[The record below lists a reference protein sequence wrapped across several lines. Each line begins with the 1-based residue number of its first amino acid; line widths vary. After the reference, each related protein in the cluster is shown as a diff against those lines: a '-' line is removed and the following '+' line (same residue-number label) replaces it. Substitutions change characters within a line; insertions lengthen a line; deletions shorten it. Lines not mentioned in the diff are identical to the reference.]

1 MAISEHPSSLRLSIE
16 HWAAL
21 WANPHPELAARVVTP
36 DVVGYCPGDTEPVR
50 GVTQYKQ
57 RIARVVQRFP
67 DLRLEVAEHASN
79 GDFLFVR
86 WIARCTGPEGRLT
99 FSGVDRIQLRDGL
112 VKEIRTYFDPRQ
124 LTGFAANQ
132 PSTPVGISQLA
143 DVATTPPAG
152 VSSHASTKQSTGDR

>member
-1 MAISEHPSSLRLSIE
+1 MSPSHAPLRFTIE

-21 WANPHPELAARVVTP
+21 WAQPHPELAARVVTP
-36 DVVGYCPGDTEPVR
+36 DVVGFCPGDDTDPVR

-57 RIARVVQRFP
+57 RVARFVARFP
-67 DLRLEVAEHASN
+67 NLRLEVAEHASN

-86 WIARCTGPEGRLT
+86 WIARTAAPARPLM

-124 LTGFAANQ
+124 LDALETNKE
-132 PSTPVGISQLA
+132 
-143 DVATTPPAG
+143 TTP
-152 VSSHASTKQSTGDR
+152 